1 MQGMDECKCV
11 SNLVAFILV
20 CWVYWIPVLRLH
32 WDRTKRDL
40 KKKKDER
47 YERRNERKHENAKAL
62 KGKTV
67 WLRGKILS
75 AAQPSR
81 AEPVQPLSTQHLP
94 LQTRE
99 TSGPA
104 QGQALGSEGQVLQQ
118 ENLTTVWWLRSCQ
131 CSEAADQEWDW
142 AAPTWNMFCKTHQ
155 HPNAEPSRAR
165 KATKPGGGCRVR

>member
-1 MQGMDECKCV
+1 MQGKDECKCV

-40 KKKKDER
+40 KKKKGWTVGKVQWEETWKCKSTKRWDSLT
-47 YERRNERKHENAKAL
+47 RRQNLECSPAFQGWAC
-62 KGKTV
+62 
-67 WLRGKILS
+67 
-75 AAQPSR
+75 AASFLP
-81 AEPVQPLSTQHLP
+81 APP

-104 QGQALGSEGQVLQQ
+104 QGRALGFEGQVLQQ

-131 CSEAADQEWDW
+131 CSEAADQEWGW
-142 AAPTWNMFCKTHQ
+142 PAPTWNMFCKTHQ
-155 HPNAEPSRAR
+155 HPNAEPSRVR
-165 KATKPGGGCRVR
+165 KATKPGGGCSAW